1 MLRDVKTA
9 ALLASAFA
17 SFLCA
22 SAAGATRSLTPDG
35 ESDMTARV
43 LAAVDNVRAA
53 GGGTVRLASGV
64 YHFRSPA
71 AMRFYVSNHH
81 NPMPRN
87 VFLPLTNLTDVVV
100 AGENADF
107 VFHGEGIGVMLQ
119 DCRRTSL
126 RGISIDYATPWFV
139 ETRFESF
146 DAGRPVVRCDPPQFA
161 LAVEDGRLVSLGD
174 GWKGKPRLFG
184 VFASGT
190 GSFLGWR
197 WADGAATA
205 LGDNRFRIDDD
216 WRSLGFA
223 AAMLPGDVVLARDPF
238 RPNPAIFV
246 NRSADVSI
254 EGCIVR
260 SSPGMGVLAQ
270 RSENVTI
277 RGGGSSVKPGCGRL
291 TSLQADA
298 THFSNCKGTVTVENC
313 IFEGMS
319 DDAIN
324 VHSTCLQIEAIPDP
338 HTLVCRYRHAASVG
352 FEVFLPGET
361 VRFVKAS
368 TLEDCE
374 RTVKVQTA
382 RMTGVDRVELTI
394 DGAVPDGIGI
404 GDAVEN
410 ADWQPS
416 VVFRNNRVRNCTAR
430 AALFTTPG
438 RVLCESNVFER
449 VADRPILLEGDACEW
464 YESGGCRDV
473 VIRGNVFRDC
483 MSGAG
488 GGLIRIAPN
497 VRNLAGQRAR
507 YHRNIIIEGNEF
519 DKTAATLLYA
529 RSVSNLVWR
538 ANRMTGARPQPPQ
551 FDIADCE
558 AVKIDVMRPSPL
570 FRSHMVLPV
579 GKPLKVFGTG
589 DGTAVVSFNG
599 ATARCVSSNGTW
611 CATLPPQV
619 YGGPCS
625 LVMDFGDRTVTCED
639 VYVGE
644 VYILA
649 GQSNMQFKLEESATP
664 KESYAD
670 VPLMRSFTAPRPEP
684 EPYSPKDGWVVCAR
698 ENAGK
703 WSAIGYLFGKLISER
718 KGIAVGLI
726 NCYQGAATVETWM
739 PAELSEQPRF
749 GLPREEQD
757 PAHWCYP
764 WNKAG
769 WMYDTAF
776 RLFVGYPVSG
786 VVWYQGESNSGIGE
800 HKVYAELVA
809 ELVKRWRKDLLDE
822 KLPFAVVQIADLDV
836 RRDAAWKGI
845 QEAQLRIPSLCPG
858 VTTVKCADVCET
870 DTIHPP
876 SKEALA
882 QRLADWAM
890 SADVGA
896 GSSCAVPR
904 SPRSGDGSVRQ

>member
-1 MLRDVKTA
+1 MISV
-9 ALLASAFA
+9 LLAGACAF
-17 SFLCA
+17 LPCA
-22 SAAGATRSLTPDG
+22 GTAGAMRSLAPDG
-35 ESDMTARV
+35 ESDMTAQV
-43 LAAVDNVRAA
+43 LAAVEDVRTA
-53 GGGTVRLASGV
+53 GGGTVLLASGV
-64 YHFRSPA
+64 YHFRSPT

-87 VFLPLTNLTDVVV
+87 VFLPLTNLTDVAV
-100 AGENADF
+100 AGENVEF
-107 VFHGEGIGVMLQ
+107 VFHGEGVGVMLQ

-126 RGISIDYATPWFV
+126 RGIRIDYATPWFV

-146 DAGRPVVRCDPPQFA
+146 DAGRPVVRCDPPQFT
-161 LAVEDGRLVSLGD
+161 LTVEDGRLQSLGE

-184 VFASGT
+184 VFESGT
-190 GSFLGWR
+190 GAFRGWR
-197 WADGAATA
+197 WTNGAATA
-205 LGDNRFRIDDD
+205 MGENRFRIDDD

-223 AAMLPGDVVLARDPF
+223 AVMSSGDVVLVRDPF

-246 NRSADVSI
+246 NRSADTHI
-254 EGCIVR
+254 ENCVVH

-270 RSENVTI
+270 RSENVLI
-277 RGGGSSVKPGCGRL
+277 RGGGSCVKPGCGRL

-313 IFEGMS
+313 LFEGMS

-324 VHSTCLQIEAIPDP
+324 VHSTCLQIESISAP

-352 FEVFLPGET
+352 FDVFLPGEAL
-361 VRFVKAS
+361 RFIKAS
-368 TLEDCE
+368 AFEDVA
-374 RTVKVQTA
+374 RTVKVKTA
-382 RMTGVDRVELTI
+382 HMTGVDRVELTL

-410 ADWQPS
+410 ADWQPA
-416 VVFRNNRVRNCTAR
+416 VVFRGNRVRNCTAR

-473 VIRGNVFRDC
+473 VIRENVFRDC
-483 MSGAG
+483 MSGSG
-488 GGLIRIAPN
+488 SGLIRIAPN
-497 VRNLAGQRAR
+497 VRNIAGQRSR
-507 YHRNIIIEGNEF
+507 YHRNIVIEENEF
-519 DKTAATLLYA
+519 APAAKTLLYA

-538 ANRMTGARPQPPQ
+538 ANRATGALGTTRPTTQ
-551 FDIADCE
+551 FDVVECE
-558 AVKIDVMRPSPL
+558 EVKIDVMRPSPL
-570 FRSHMVLPV
+570 FRSHMVLPA
-579 GKPLKVFGTG
+579 GKPLRVFGTG
-589 DGTAVVSFNG
+589 DGTAVVRFNG
-599 ATARCVSSNGTW
+599 AMARCVSSNGTW
-611 CATLPPQV
+611 CATLPPQA
-619 YGGPCS
+619 YGGPYS
-625 LVMDFGDRTVTCED
+625 LVMDFGDRAVTCED

-649 GQSNMQFKLEESATP
+649 GQSNMQFKLEESTTP

-684 EPYSPKDGWVVCAR
+684 EPYSPKDGWVVCSR

-703 WSAIGYLFGKLISER
+703 WSAIGYLFGKRISEL
-718 KGIAVGLI
+718 KGVAVGLI

-776 RLFVGYPVSG
+776 RLFIGYPVSG
-786 VVWYQGESNSGIGE
+786 VVWYQGESNSGKGE

-809 ELVKRWRKDLLDE
+809 ELVKQWRKDLLDD

-858 VTTVKCADVCET
+858 VTTVKCADICET
-870 DTIHPP
+870 NTIHPP

-882 QRLADWAM
+882 QRLVDWAI
-890 SADVGA
+890 SFGE
-896 GSSCAVPR
+896 R
-904 SPRSGDGSVRQ
+904 